1 MIIEGAESVSLVLF
15 NLSVDEGIVVLNSG
29 SIIDCLKARLTV
41 VVLPEVVRL
50 VLKSFNHIIVNIF
63 N

>member
-29 SIIDCLKARLTV
+29 SIIDCLEARLTV